1 MADNNPN
8 IILDGDVSPL
18 RKSMREAA
26 EELKRFGKEGE
37 SALGKMT
44 GPLGALQE
52 KFIAVGAILAGGKVF
67 QEAVQQTKEWTEQSV
82 DLAAAL
88 GLSATA
94 AGDLKAALAEENVGA
109 SEFMDAAQKLANN
122 LRTDEEALN
131 AVGLAT
137 RDTAGN
143 LRPLNEMT
151 LDAIALTHEYRAG
164 TDRAVAAQVLFGR
177 GFQISGDLAKVNSQL
192 LEENIDRQRRLGAV
206 VTNETVAAFEEYD
219 ASSKNVDATMR
230 AIGQTVG
237 NIVMPILADLG
248 NWFSS
253 VGPTAIGTIKLAL
266 GGLAAAFHAITTG
279 VTVLWETI
287 NAMVVSV
294 AEPIRALG
302 LSIGR
307 ALKGDFDGAKS
318 ALAGIG
324 DVQKNAWDNAFNQ
337 IAAKAQSTHD
347 RIAAL
352 FSSGTPVATP
362 EVGGRTAEGL
372 LEKPKAPGGAAKT
385 GEKSEMSYYEALL
398 AKKKEAFS
406 QENALRDYSKAQE
419 LAYWESILNFATLSA
434 NDRLAV
440 ERKVSALTVDV
451 RKQEAQQKQDLDAE
465 STRSAEALALARID
479 AQQAAVDGLLAAEK
493 ITQTAAL
500 AQEREFEQ
508 QRYGIKRQA
517 LQDKLALYESD
528 PELNPVEMARL
539 KNQLLELEQQ
549 YQLKK
554 NQLNGKYLQIQ
565 KLEATKANKIWTDLG
580 ESFSSLWDKGIQSMM
595 NGTLTWRNAVK
606 AIGTELV
613 GWFAKSVVGA
623 MLKNWIAGKAAEF
636 AVSMGWISKEKA
648 LSLGFMSEELAAKQT
663 TAATS
668 TAITGAQAMTEVG
681 NKGASAAAG
690 AADAVSS
697 IPYVGPILAAAA
709 FAATLAMVLGAR
721 SNIKSASKGY
731 SIPKGLNP
739 MTQLHEEEMVLPS
752 EHANVIRSLAE
763 GKGGV
768 GGMASVTVNALDA
781 RSFKRYLADNARSLA
796 PGLRELDRLM
806 LGKKR

>member
-1 MADNNPN
+1 MADNGPN

-18 RKSMREAA
+18 RKSMRDAA
-26 EELKRFGKEGE
+26 EELRRFGKEGE
-37 SALGKMT
+37 SAFSKMT

-82 DLAAAL
+82 DLANAL
-88 GLSATA
+88 GISATA

-122 LRTDEEALN
+122 LRTDEEALK

-151 LDAIALTHEYRAG
+151 LDAIKLTGEYKAG

-177 GFQISGDLAKVNSQL
+177 GFQISGDLAKVNSEL
-192 LEENIDRQRRLGAV
+192 LDRNIERQRQLGAV

-230 AIGQTVG
+230 AIGQTIG

-248 NWFSS
+248 NWFTSI
-253 VGPTAIGTIKLAL
+253 GPAAIGTIKIAL

-307 ALKGDFDGAKS
+307 ALKGDFEGAKA

-324 DVQKNAWDNAFNQ
+324 DVQKNAWETAFAE
-337 IAAKAQSTHD
+337 ITRKAQSTHD
-347 RIAAL
+347 RIAAI
-352 FSSGTPVATP
+352 FSEGTPVDTP
-362 EVGGRTAEGL
+362 EADGKTAEGL
-372 LEKPKAPGGAAKT
+372 LEKPKKKKEA
-385 GEKSEMSYYEALL
+385 EKSEIPYYEALL
-398 AKKKEAFS
+398 AQKKAAFS
-406 QENALRDYSKAQE
+406 EENALRDYSKAQE
-419 LAYWESILNFATLSA
+419 LAYWESILNFAKLSS

-440 ERKVSALTVDV
+440 ERKVSTLTVEA
-451 RKQEAQQKQDLDAE
+451 RKQEAQQKQDLENE
-465 STRSAEALALARID
+465 STRSAEALALARVD
-479 AQQAAVDGLLAAEK
+479 AEQAAMDGLLAADQ

-500 AQEREFEQ
+500 AQERQFEQ
-508 QRYGIKRQA
+508 QRYAIKRQA

-549 YQLKK
+549 YQIKK

-565 KLEATKANKIWTDLG
+565 KLEATKATQIWTDLG
-580 ESFSSLWDKGIQSMM
+580 QLFSSLWDKGIQAMM

-613 GWFAKSVVGA
+613 GWFANSVVGA

-636 AVSMGWISKEKA
+636 AVSMGWMSKEQ
-648 LSLGFMSEELAAKQT
+648 AAKLGLI
-663 TAATS
+663 TAT
-668 TAITGAQAMTEVG
+668 QAAET
-681 NKGASAAAG
+681 
-690 AADAVSS
+690 
-697 IPYVGPILAAAA
+697 AAAA
-709 FAATLAMVLGAR
+709 EQVVTQHAVGVTGVMSNSAIAATAAMSSVAAIPFVGWAMAPGVGAATYAAGLAYLASAR
-721 SNIKSASKGY
+721 DGY
-731 SIPKGLNP
+731 DIPAGLNP
-739 MTQLHEEEMVLPS
+739 LTQLHEKEMVLPA
-752 EHANVIRSLAE
+752 EHADVIRGMAQN
-763 GKGGV
+763 GAAG
-768 GGMASVTVNALDA
+768 GGMNLTIHAFDGASVERLFRNNGHVL
-781 RSFKRYLADNARSLA
+781 S
-796 PGLRELDRLM
+796 RELRRQARNFAPT
-806 LGKKR
+806 KP